1 MAFYQT
7 GVGNPHKAGFGAQLF
22 DGAAAAISHAGTQT
36 ADQLN
41 IAQPFTES
49 NQTGLPS
56 NFLIAVRLY
65 FIVFLVLTIL
75 IGMCSIWLLILSDKQ
90 PVNVL
95 WRPVFWK
102 ICLCLHDF

>member
-7 GVGNPHKAGFGAQLF
+7 GVGNPHKAGFGAQLL
-22 DGAAAAISHAGTQT
+22 DGAAAAMAHAGAQA

-65 FIVFLVLTIL
+65 FIVFLVLTVL
-75 IGMCSIWLLILSDKQ
+75 ISMRSICLLILSDKQ
-90 PVNVL
+90 PENVL
-95 WRPVFWK
+95 WCPVFWK
-102 ICLCLHDF
+102 ICLCLHGF